1 MFEAKLGTVESKYEQ
16 LTTEMADPAVQA
28 DAAKFRAHSKA
39 VAEMQPLVAKYREY
53 KDVAAELAATRELLN
68 DPDMRELAQE
78 ELTRLQ
84 QRHDALLADLKV
96 LLVPKDP
103 NDAKNVILEI
113 RAGTGGDEAA
123 LFAADLFRMYSRYAE
138 RQGWKIDVLS
148 QSDTGVG
155 GLKEIIAV
163 IEGRNVYSR
172 LKYESGVHRVQRVPA
187 TEASGRIHTSTAT
200 VAVLPEAQEVDIQ
213 INDKDLRID
222 TFCSSGPGGQSV
234 NTTYSAVRITHIPT
248 GLVVSQQ
255 DEKSQ
260 IKNKAKALKV
270 LRSRL
275 YEIEMQ
281 KQQDAIA
288 KDRRSQVGT
297 GERSEKIRTY
307 NFKENRITD
316 HRIGFTMHQLDL
328 ALEGELTELID
339 AAVTHFNAEKL
350 KDATEGETAA

>member
-1 MFEAKLGTVESKYEQ
+1 MFDKLASVEAKYDQ
-16 LTTEMADPAVQA
+16 MMAEMADPAVQA
-28 DAAKFRAHSKA
+28 DTAKFRSHSKA
-39 VAEMQPLVAKYREY
+39 VADMQPLVDKFREY
-53 KDVAAELAATRELLN
+53 KDVVAQINATEELLK

-78 ELTRLQ
+78 EMRQLEER
-84 QRHDALLADLKV
+84 RDGLLAEMKV
-96 LLVPKDP
+96 LLVPRDP

-138 RQGWKIDVLS
+138 RQGWKIDVMS

-155 GLKEIIAV
+155 GLKELIAM
-163 IEGRNVYSR
+163 IEGKNVYSR

-200 VAVLPEAQEVDIQ
+200 VAVLPEAEEVDVQ
-213 INDKDLRID
+213 IDPKDLRID

-234 NTTYSAVRITHIPT
+234 NTTYSAVRITHLPT

-260 IKNKAKALKV
+260 IKNRAKAMKV

-288 KDRRSQVGT
+288 KDRKSQVGS
-297 GERSEKIRTY
+297 GDRSEKIRTY

-316 HRIGFTMHQLDL
+316 HRIGFTMHQLAAALDGDL
-328 ALEGELTELID
+328 GELID
-339 AAVTHFNAEKL
+339 AAVSHFTSEKL
-350 KDATEGETAA
+350 KEATASEASA

>member
-187 TEASGRIHTSTAT
+187 TEASGRIHTSTST